1 MLSSGAVFVV
11 YKDLLLESPCSTG
24 PRARP
29 SDGSRSTTG
38 HISDSGAGCG
48 KVEILETLHMEYK
61 MKRFL
66 SWVGLALLLAAG
78 QASANIIYTFS
89 GVTFSDGGTLTGTF
103 TTNDTSTTLLDFD
116 ITTSAAP
123 GIGF

>member
-66 SWVGLALLLAAG
+66 SWVGLALLLA
-78 QASANIIYTFS
+78 IYTK
-89 GVTFSDGGTLTGTF
+89 VVMYRQPLTFVMCF
-103 TTNDTSTTLLDFD
+103 VMY
-116 ITTSAAP
+116 
-123 GIGF
+123 